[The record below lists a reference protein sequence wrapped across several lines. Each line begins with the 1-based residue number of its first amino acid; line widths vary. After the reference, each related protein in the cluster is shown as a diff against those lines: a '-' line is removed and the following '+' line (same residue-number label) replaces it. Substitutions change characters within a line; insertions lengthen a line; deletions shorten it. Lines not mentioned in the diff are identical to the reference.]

1 MVRTLTKLALSL
13 AIALAQGHSWAL
25 TVFACEPEWAA
36 LTRTLLPAAKVHS
49 ATHHLQDPH
58 HIEARPS
65 LIAQLRNADM
75 AVCTG
80 AELEAGW
87 LPMLQAKAGN
97 PKVQNGQPGMF
108 YAAEHVTLI
117 HPFQGPVTPFSG
129 DVHVQGNPHVHAD
142 PRRLLTVAQALAVR
156 LAALAP
162 SEKPRIEQQLR
173 QFEVAMGQ
181 KIQTWE
187 QQAQPLKGR
196 PVITQHAHFGY
207 LWLWLGLKPVADL
220 EPKPGVPPTP
230 THLAKTLALVQATP
244 PMAIVIAQHHDPRP
258 AKWLS
263 GQLATPQKLI
273 VLPAT
278 VTDEQPDA
286 LFRWFDGMVQRLLQ
300 VAS

>member
-1 MVRTLTKLALSL
+1 MVRTLTKLWLTL
-13 AIALAQGHSWAL
+13 AIVLAQGHAQAL

-36 LTRTLLPAAKVHS
+36 LSQALLPGVKVFS

-65 LIAQLRNADM
+65 LIAQLRSADM

-97 PKVQNGQPGMF
+97 AKIQNGQPGMF
-108 YAAEHVTLI
+108 YAADHVSLI
-117 HPFQGPVTPFSG
+117 HPFKGPVTPFSG

-156 LAALAP
+156 MAAIAP
-162 SEKPRIEQQLR
+162 LEKNRIEQQLR
-173 QFEVAMGQ
+173 HFETALGL
-181 KIQTWE
+181 KIQAWE
-187 QQAQPLKGR
+187 QQARPLKGR
-196 PVITQHAHFGY
+196 AVITQHANFGY
-207 LWLWLGLKPVADL
+207 LWLWLGLTPMADL

-230 THLAKTLALVQATP
+230 AHLSKTLQLSQTTP

-258 AKWLS
+258 AQWLS
-263 GQLATPQKLI
+263 GQMGSPQKLV

-278 VTDEQPDA
+278 VTDVQPDA
-286 LFRWFDGMVQRLLQ
+286 LFRWFDLMVQRLLQ